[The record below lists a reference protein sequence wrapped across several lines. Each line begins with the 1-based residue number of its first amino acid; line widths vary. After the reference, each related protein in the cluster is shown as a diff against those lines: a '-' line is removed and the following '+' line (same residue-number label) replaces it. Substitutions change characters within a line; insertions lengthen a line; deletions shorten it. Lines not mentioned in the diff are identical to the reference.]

1 MKRWNIVENDMR
13 VFCKDVKESNE
24 DLILRCKNVNQIWD
38 TVKFFLKFW
47 CIVENNWNRLSFW
60 KEWENLFLSSLISLN
75 ARIIYKYKMKCKIE
89 NKDEKPQE
97 ICDHIKKMLSTYIIK
112 ILYTYVN
119 NNVVS
124 VFVIAWK

>member
-1 MKRWNIVENDMR
+1 MKRWKIVENDMH
-13 VFCKDVKESNE
+13 VFCKDLKESNE

-38 TVKFFLKFW
+38 TVKFFFEFW
-47 CIVENNWNRLSFW
+47 CIVENNWNRLLFW

-75 ARIIYKYKMKCKIE
+75 ARIIYKYK
-89 NKDEKPQE
+89 DEKRQE
-97 ICDHIKKMLSTYIIK
+97 ICDHIKKNVVNLYYK

>member
-1 MKRWNIVENDMR
+1 
-13 VFCKDVKESNE
+13 
-24 DLILRCKNVNQIWD
+24 
-38 TVKFFLKFW
+38 
-47 CIVENNWNRLSFW
+47 
-60 KEWENLFLSSLISLN
+60 
-75 ARIIYKYKMKCKIE
+75 MKCKIE

-97 ICDHIKKMLSTYIIK
+97 ICDHIKKYVVNLYYK